1 MNGPYDVRAA
11 FAVIE
16 DELIASMMRNMS
28 RHRTEEAFEG
38 RQWAMWQAVQ
48 LKALEK
54 YKRANRKK
62 YGRRFREMNG
72 QMEALI
78 RRARDEG
85 GMEQEIAMLRAIR
98 RGHRFPHMPER
109 VLEALEAI
117 EGANAF
123 QKIPKLIQAIRSGGA
138 DPLTGEFFR
147 LNERKLEAL
156 IKATTHDMEKAE
168 TAVLRMADDQY
179 RRAIFNAQM
188 YANTGAG
195 TYEKAVDM
203 ATKDMLAAGLNC
215 VEYRNGARHTLADYA
230 DMAIRT
236 ACKRAYLQGEGAMRR
251 EWGISTVIMN
261 KRGNPCPKCLPFCG
275 KVLIDDVWSGGKKS
289 DGPYPLMSAAVAAGL
304 YHPRCKD
311 SHTTY
316 FPGISTADGAWTR
329 EELEAVEKAS
339 KREAKRQYAK
349 RQAERF
355 GRLARHSLDAENKAE
370 RQRKAEKWSL
380 MEQQCSEES
389 DWKTK
394 MSSLIFG
401 KSVDE
406 QAKEFYHSLIY
417 VEDDDIYGLLRQA
430 YKRVKFRRS
439 DGRRSFFR
447 DKERCV
453 YLAKNAEYSTIAHE
467 LFHEIDDLYG
477 ITENGGLETEL
488 ISDHKRLQAMEKK
501 AGKTIPEMLYSKHPE
516 MFDESYSKLVVKRKY
531 RGIADI
537 INGMSDGKVKLGY
550 RHADGYWK
558 KDRALQKET
567 WAQYGRMYYAE
578 DEEVMEALKDIF
590 PETTREFERIIK
602 AVVK

>member
-1 MNGPYDVRAA
+1 MTGPYDVGAA
-11 FAVIE
+11 FAAIE
-16 DELIASMMRNMS
+16 EELIASMMRNMN
-28 RHRTEEAFEG
+28 RHRVEEAREKK
-38 RQWAMWQAVQ
+38 QWAMWQAMQ

-54 YKRANRKK
+54 YKWANRKK
-62 YGRRFREMNG
+62 FGRRFQEMNG
-72 QMEALI
+72 QMETLI
-78 RRARDEG
+78 RQARDAG
-85 GMEQEIAMLRAIR
+85 GMEQEIAMLRAIQ
-98 RGHRFPHMPER
+98 RGHRFPHIPER
-109 VLEALEAI
+109 VLESLEAVD
-117 EGANAF
+117 GANIF
-123 QKIPKLIQAIRSGGA
+123 QKIPRLIQAIRSGRA

-215 VEYRNGARHTLADYA
+215 VEYKNGARHTLADYA
-230 DMAIRT
+230 DMGIRT
-236 ACKRAYLQGEGAMRR
+236 ACKRAYLQGEGAKRR
-251 EWGISTVIMN
+251 EWGISTVVMN

-275 KVLIDDVWSGGKKS
+275 KVMIDDVWSGGKAS
-289 DGPYPLMSAAVAAGL
+289 DGPYPLMSSAIAAGL

-316 FPGISTADGAWTR
+316 FPGISTADGSWTK

-339 KREAKRQYAK
+339 KREAKRQYAS
-349 RQAERF
+349 RQARRF
-355 GRLARHSLDAENKAE
+355 GRLARHSLDAENRAE

-380 MEQQCSEES
+380 AEQQCSEES
-389 DWKTK
+389 DWKAK

-406 QAKEFYHSLIY
+406 QAKEFYHSLIH
-417 VEDDDIYGLLRQA
+417 VEDDNIYGLLRQA

-447 DKERCV
+447 NKEGCV

-467 LFHEIDDLYG
+467 LFHEIDNHYG
-477 ITENGGLETEL
+477 ITDNGGLEMEL
-488 ISDHKRLQAMEKK
+488 LSDHKRLRDMEKK
-501 AGKTIPEMLYSKHPE
+501 AGKTIPEMLYSRHPE
-516 MFDESYSKLVVKRKY
+516 MFEENYSKLVVKRKY
-531 RGIADI
+531 RGMADI
-537 INGMSDGKVKLGY
+537 INGMSGGKVKLGY
-550 RHADGYWK
+550 RHADDYWK
-558 KDRALQKET
+558 RERALQKET
-567 WAQYGRMYYAE
+567 WAQYGRMYYSG
-578 DEEVMEALKDIF
+578 DEEVMEALRDVL
-590 PETTREFERIIK
+590 PETTKEFERIIE
-602 AVVK
+602 AVGK